1 MSEERIRKLAD
12 QSESELDSALRASV
26 GAQDA
31 TAALTHLVEAFDA
44 RRRRREA
51 LAIVE
56 TARGA
61 AEARRQSAAH

>member
-1 MSEERIRKLAD
+1 MTEDRRRKLAD
-12 QSESELDSALRASV
+12 SESELESALRASV

-31 TAALTHLVEAFDA
+31 TAALTHLVEAFDD

-56 TARGA
+56 TARIA
-61 AEARRQSAAH
+61 AEARRQSSAQ

>member
-1 MSEERIRKLAD
+1 MSDDRIRKLAD

-26 GAQDA
+26 RAQDA

-51 LAIVE
+51 LAIAE
-56 TARGA
+56 TARVA
-61 AEARRQSAAH
+61 AEARRQSPAH

>member
-1 MSEERIRKLAD
+1 MSDDRIRKLAD
-12 QSESELDSALRASV
+12 QSESDLDRALRASV
-26 GAQDA
+26 RGQDA

-56 TARGA
+56 TARVAG
-61 AEARRQSAAH
+61 EARRHSAAH